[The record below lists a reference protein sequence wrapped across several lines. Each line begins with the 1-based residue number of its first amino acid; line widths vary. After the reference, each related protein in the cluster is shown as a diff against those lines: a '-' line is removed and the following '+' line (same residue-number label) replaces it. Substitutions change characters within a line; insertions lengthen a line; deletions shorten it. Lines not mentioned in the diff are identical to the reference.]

1 MEGIVNRSKK
11 KFTYISSAITVII
24 IFIVLFI
31 YISKLI
37 SKNALVTFDH
47 TIITAIQSAIS
58 DRNTLWMLM
67 ITELGSVKWIT
78 IFVILTAVW
87 LLYKKKYSLAIF
99 MMAASGIG
107 ALFNM
112 WLKWLFKR
120 ERPDILPLLSE
131 ESFSFP
137 SGHAMGSFIF
147 YGSLAYL
154 IIHLVHKKSWQ
165 LFSIVVNAL
174 FILFIGLSRIYLG
187 VHFPSDIVGGYL
199 AGSAWLLSCII
210 LFRYYEYRHN
220 L

>member
-1 MEGIVNRSKK
+1 MEATAKTTKK
-11 KFTYISSAITVII
+11 LSYLGSAITVIVL
-24 IFIVLFI
+24 FIVLFI
-31 YISKLI
+31 YISKQI
-37 SKNALVTFDH
+37 SGNAIITFDH
-47 TIITAIQSAIS
+47 STITSVQSVVS
-58 DRNTLWMLM
+58 PRNTKWMLF

-78 IFVILTAVW
+78 IFVILTAAG
-87 LLYKKKYSLAIF
+87 LLYKKKVSLAIL
-99 MMAASGIG
+99 MMGANGIG

-120 ERPDILPLLSE
+120 ERPDILPLISE

-154 IIHLVHKKSWQ
+154 IIHLVHKKSWYWV
-165 LFSIVVNAL
+165 SITVNAL
-174 FILFIGLSRIYLG
+174 IILLIGLSRVYLG

-199 AGSAWLLSCII
+199 AGGSWLLTSII